1 MNKTPSLKKLTLLL
15 ASLLT
20 MFALLAAVTAPAFA
34 MSTDPGKSADYSQMP
49 PDGLSK
55 VFHHDRLL
63 VFLMERQVI
72 LSARRTLTHRLG
84 NRPDL
89 KITPVGQTLALSQ
102 NPNLVQAQYYLT
114 VAQGFIDRGEG
125 FDSDEKVVTLPAAIQ
140 TLKNIDAALAQAR
153 YWLKHTYASFKLR
166 MPASQNFL
174 YA

>member
-1 MNKTPSLKKLTLLL
+1 MKKTSSLKGLTLLL

-20 MFALLAAVTAPAFA
+20 LIALLASVTAPALA
-34 MSTDPGKSADYSQMP
+34 MSSDSGKSQDYSQMP
-49 PDGLSK
+49 SDELGK

-63 VFLMERQVI
+63 VFLMERQLV

-89 KITPVGQTLALSQ
+89 KITPLGQTLTLAQ
-102 NPNLVQAQYYLT
+102 NPNLVQAQWYLD

-125 FDSDEKVVTLPAAIQ
+125 FDSDEKAVTPPAAIQ

-153 YWLKHTYASFKLR
+153 YWLKHS
-166 MPASQNFL
+166 
-174 YA
+174 